1 MCLCR
6 SERTSFTNGNLK
18 GSINAGR
25 YTADYLQCGNL
36 PYLAWKNAH
45 NCAGL
50 SYRRIR
56 RYLVWRLKRLE
67 ARDFSRV
74 RIKFLIHDLDYEEL
88 TDYRKLYKYLK
99 KRLIDGKMTYIFL
112 DEVQNVTDFPKVLDS
127 LYIKNLLNFWLSFH
141 KLVNADIS
149 RILGLYRY
157 FLFGRY
163 LA

>member
-1 MCLCR
+1 MR
-6 SERTSFTNGNLK
+6 
-18 GSINAGR
+18 I
-25 YTADYLQCGNL
+25 TA
-36 PYLAWKNAH
+36 H
-45 NCAGL
+45 L

-56 RYLVWRLKRLE
+56 RYSVWRLKRLE

-127 LYIKNLLNFWLSFH
+127 LYIKKNIDIYVTGSNAYMLSSEI
-141 KLVNADIS
+141 ATMIS
-149 RILGLYRY
+149 
-157 FLFGRY
+157 GRY
-163 LA
+163 IQIEMLPDRKSVV